1 MIDIDTAAAV
11 PPALQIAGEPPAS
24 IGFAELRAAIELGLR
39 LGEARMVES
48 AARHLRELFPDAIA
62 PHIFLGQ
69 ALLQLEDHSAAI
81 AQFRAALIAN
91 PLASEAWIGLAGA
104 LSQAGQPDAA
114 AAALGSAAL
123 HDPLDSEL
131 LTPGIAV
138 APSDG
143 LGVAYLRRGHANLAA
158 AELRAALER
167 NPDREELRLYSIEA
181 LRRDGDLAGA
191 RARLAELDTATTP
204 NLPTL
209 LIVAALGLSH
219 ANSHAIRQQC
229 ARFDIDGQMTRRF
242 FAPEHAPWDLAPAL
256 RLPWS
261 AVFEPLADYL
271 AHAPIG
277 KAAHAKSS
285 VVSHLRQPE
294 PDADARAFIATAEHV
309 RQRVAEISGAPPPLA
324 PWTSGRR
331 QRQLLLGSKRTLLQ
345 RYGEAGFG
353 AIDRRLNLLADA
365 LSRRGIA
372 TECCY
377 FDDSASLQIDDQV
390 ALAPAAHEAGA
401 IRELVRSLADVFDGR
416 HQQLGTT
423 LLIGGD
429 DSVPFHRLPN
439 PLHDDDP
446 LICADTPYGSD
457 DAGYLLPHRVVAR
470 LPDGAGAEPELLLSV
485 LDQMID
491 YHSGAGAYQK
501 RAGLRLALLGGRRE
515 AVAPEAG
522 TKAGY
527 SAEVWQVAARSVLD
541 ALDPAAPLT
550 TSPPLDADT
559 LAPNAWL
566 DQRVLYVNLHGAAGL
581 PNWYGQPEAVWP
593 GAATRLPI
601 ALRPDQLGTRSVA
614 GGLLISEA
622 CYGAEIADRGPESS
636 IPLRALA
643 EGMLACVG
651 ATASSYASLATP
663 LLGADLLCQ
672 RLLARLAAGAA
683 IGEALHQARLEFAQT
698 MYRRQGYL
706 DDVDVKTL
714 MEFILLGDPW
724 ATIEAR
730 APSRANWSISK
741 VAGIERVPKPRPKL
755 VVEEARVPRDL
766 LKRVRHALRQA
777 LPGATT
783 VALHV
788 VAQPSLRYTRKGDDE
803 PELTFS
809 ASDQQLTTD
818 GHQIARTA
826 HVTVSGQAVVK
837 VALTR

>member
-1 MIDIDTAAAV
+1 MIDIDTQTSLQ
-11 PPALQIAGEPPAS
+11 PALAIAGAPPTS
-24 IGFAELRAAIELGLR
+24 IGFAELRGAIELALR
-39 LGEARMVES
+39 LGEARTVEY
-48 AARHLRELFPDAIA
+48 AARHLRQLFPDAIA
-62 PHIFLGQ
+62 PLIFLGQ
-69 ALLQLEDHSAAI
+69 ALLQLENHSAAI
-81 AQFRAALIAN
+81 AHFRAALIAN

-104 LSQAGQPDAA
+104 LSLDGQADAA
-114 AAALGSAAL
+114 AAALASAAL

-131 LTPGIAV
+131 LTPGIAL
-138 APSDG
+138 PPRDG
-143 LGVAYLRRGHANLAA
+143 LGVAYLRRGHASLAA
-158 AELRAALER
+158 AELRAALDR
-167 NPDREELRLYSIEA
+167 DPDRQELRLYSIEA
-181 LRRDGDLAGA
+181 LRRAGDLAAA
-191 RARLAELDTATTP
+191 RARLAELDTTTTAS
-204 NLPTL
+204 LPML
-209 LIVAALGLSH
+209 LIVAAMGLTRADSH
-219 ANSHAIRQQC
+219 SIRQQC
-229 ARFDIDGQMTRRF
+229 AQFDIDGQMTRRF
-242 FAPEHAPWDLAPAL
+242 FAPEHPPWSLAPAPL
-256 RLPWS
+256 LPWS

-277 KAAHAKSS
+277 QAAHAKSS
-285 VVSHLRQPE
+285 AAPRVRPPE

-309 RQRVAEISGAPPPLA
+309 RQRIAEISGAPPPLA
-324 PWTSGRR
+324 PWTSSGR
-331 QRQLLLGSKRTLLQ
+331 QRQLLLGSKRALLQ
-345 RYGEAGFG
+345 RYGESGFG
-353 AIDRRLNLLADA
+353 AIDRRLKLLAEA
-365 LSRRGIA
+365 LGRRGIA

-377 FDDSASLQIDDQV
+377 FDDPASLQLDGQV
-390 ALAPAAHEAGA
+390 ALAPVAHEAGA
-401 IRELVRSLADVFDGR
+401 IRDLVHTLADMFVGR
-416 HQQLGTT
+416 SQQLGTT

-429 DSVPFHRLPN
+429 DSIPFHRLPN

-446 LICADTPYGSD
+446 LICSDTPYGSD

-470 LPDGAGAEPELLLSV
+470 LPDGAGAEPGLLLTL

-491 YHSGAGAYQK
+491 YHSGGGAYQK
-501 RAGLRLALLGGRRE
+501 RAGLRLALLGGRR
-515 AVAPEAG
+515 AAAAPEG
-522 TKAGY
+522 GPKAGY
-527 SAEVWQVAARSVLD
+527 SAEIWQAAARSVLD

-550 TSPPLDADT
+550 TSPPLDADA
-559 LAPNAWL
+559 LASNAWI
-566 DQRVLYVNLHGAAGL
+566 DERVLYINLHGAAGL
-581 PNWYGQPEAVWP
+581 PNWYGQPEAIWP

-601 ALRPDQLGTRSVA
+601 ALRPDQLGGRSAA

-672 RLLARLAAGAA
+672 RLLARLAAGAS

-714 MEFILLGDPW
+714 MEFVLLGDPW
-724 ATIEAR
+724 AAIEAR
-730 APSRANWSISK
+730 APGRASWSISK

-766 LKRVRHALRQA
+766 LKRVRQALRQA

-788 VAQPSLRYTRKGDDE
+788 VAQPGLRYTRKGDTE
-803 PELTFS
+803 QELTFS
-809 ASDQQLTTD
+809 ASDQQQTID

-837 VALTR
+837 IALTR